1 MSLTGRMIGKL
12 PVWARTAPL
21 DATFCVLGIPSSA
34 LTVLGFARSPT
45 LIELLPDWGLLLWSV
60 CLFVGCMAWL
70 AGLTSIKENNGHMI
84 VTRMPVMIFGLYL
97 VSLAAVVFGLA
108 LVLIGGWNGVLA
120 AWPVLVF
127 AAGTYLRRVDLASRF
142 RRDRKT
148 GDQ

>member
-1 MSLTGRMIGKL
+1 MNLTGRVIAKL
-12 PVWARTAPL
+12 PVWVRTAPL

-45 LIELLPDWGLLLWSV
+45 LVELLPNWGFLLWSA
-60 CLFVGCMAWL
+60 CLFVGCSTWL
-70 AGLTSIKENNGHMI
+70 AGLVSIKENNGHMI

-97 VSLAAVVFGLA
+97 VSLAATVFGLA

-127 AAGTYLRRVDLASRF
+127 AAGTYLRRVDLATRF
-142 RRDRKT
+142 RRET
-148 GDQ
+148 GD